1 MLKNNKMTNLTINE
15 KLTFVAN
22 ASQEKKEK
30 KQNLNFENLTIF
42 KK

>member
-1 MLKNNKMTNLTINE
+1 MTNLTINE

-30 KQNLNFENLTIF
+30 ETESLNFEELDNI
-42 KK
+42 